1 MVKLTFFNVTLI
13 MTKLRANKAFEKSG
27 SNQEIRIKKASYF
40 QNSADI
46 TLEITPCLKYTET
59 N

>member
-1 MVKLTFFNVTLI
+1 
-13 MTKLRANKAFEKSG
+13 MTKLRANNAFEKSG